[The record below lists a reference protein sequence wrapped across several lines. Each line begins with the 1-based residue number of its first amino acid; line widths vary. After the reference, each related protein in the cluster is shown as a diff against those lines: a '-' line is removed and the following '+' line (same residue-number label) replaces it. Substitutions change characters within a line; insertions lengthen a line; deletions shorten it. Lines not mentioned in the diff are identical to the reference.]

1 MQLFPS
7 VPLERISTF
16 SCGHVIPA
24 SNLQC
29 LVIGK
34 GPSGRELHFTYKDRG
49 NEALVRR
56 TPISDPYLW
65 TDHDSGS
72 TLSLGNVLSIWQTY
86 VSKLAV
92 QKVTLQSG
100 KARAPW
106 DCRLRS
112 IILVPQHRQR
122 GLDSEKSDGKTC
134 KEETGESLISSLG
147 TSAVSLMPT
156 HSCSTSLKLHRRLIP
171 FSESIVPHASVR

>member
-49 NEALVRR
+49 SEVLVRR
-56 TPISDPYLW
+56 TPTSDPYLW
-65 TDHDSGS
+65 TDHVSGS
-72 TLSLGNVLSIWQTY
+72 TLSLDNVLSIWQTY
-86 VSKLAV
+86 VLKLSV
-92 QKVTLQSG
+92 QQASLQSG
-100 KARAPW
+100 KARASW

-112 IILVPQHRQR
+112 IIFVPQHRQR
-122 GLDSEKSDGKTC
+122 GVDSEESDGKAC
-134 KEETGESLISSLG
+134 KEETGESLIRDVCCLSD
-147 TSAVSLMPT
+147 T
-156 HSCSTSLKLHRRLIP
+156 
-171 FSESIVPHASVR
+171 